1 MAILID
7 EKKRVLVQ
15 GITGREGRAR
25 TRLMR
30 EYGTNVVGG
39 VTPGKGGQSVL
50 GVPVF
55 NTPQEAVNSLG
66 NIDVSV
72 VFVPAA
78 GVKDAAISAIEAG
91 IKLAVLVPDRVPV
104 WDAME
109 IAAAAKAND
118 AMFLGPN
125 TLGAL
130 SPGKAVV
137 GMIGGRAE
145 SARQWFKPGV
155 PKGVGVISR
164 SGGMASSTGYY
175 LGQAGVRLSSIVHI
189 GGDAVIGIRL
199 PDAALMFEADPLTE
213 AIVIFGEIG
222 SSQEEELSQLIAD
235 RKITKPV
242 IAYIGGK
249 AAREGTRFSHAGAI
263 IEGGRGTHA
272 GKVKALREAGATVVD
287 AFGELPGAVV
297 AILEQIKGQSLMSE
311 ADKKAVWHSGIT
323 RIQPNKVAV
332 RGYDIAE
339 LMGHVSFGAAVYLIL
354 TGELPSPAIAR
365 LMDAILVSSID
376 HGATPPSAL
385 SARNVASTG
394 ATLSASVAAG
404 IMSINRHHGG
414 AIEDCARQLK
424 AIADRAARDSISL
437 EEAATR
443 TLRTMSEAGERMS
456 GFGHRVHTKDPRTA
470 RLFELAREAGVD
482 GVHMQ
487 AARAVEKA
495 FADAKKSLPINVDGA
510 IGAILADLG
519 MNPAAFN
526 GIFMIARTPGLIA
539 HVIEEQT
546 REKPTGPLSLRHAMR
561 SRPPSA
567 RTTCST
573 SPAAR
578 PPTLRRPCTTRS
590 RAITTRPTPGATSL
604 RCLSPS
610 ARPLPARANGKIY
623 VAGGFIGGTSVTNAL
638 RIYDIAT
645 NTWTSGANMPTSP
658 GVEAAA
664 AAVVNGKFYVM
675 GGDDFTNGLNTTF
688 IYDIATNTWTT
699 GATLPDSR
707 TNTYGTAS
715 NGLIY
720 VYGGVILPA
729 FTTTDTLLRYDPVA
743 NSWTNL
749 GSAGTA
755 GLRQLR
761 RHLAFRHGPT
771 ADHRRR
777 GLHWCLHHRHPH
789 LHHQRRYVQ
798 RRPGDDRQPRRARAG
813 HPA

>member
-55 NTPQEAVNSLG
+55 NTPLEAVNSLG

-175 LGQAGVRLSSIVHI
+175 LGQAGVRISSIVHI

-222 SSQEEELSQLIAD
+222 SSQEEELAQMIAD

-272 GKVKALREAGATVVD
+272 GKVKALREAGAAVVD
-287 AFGELPGAVV
+287 AFGELPSAVV
-297 AILEQIKGQSLMSE
+297 EILQQTKGQSLMNE

-339 LMGHVSFGAAVYLIL
+339 LMGRVSFGAAVYLIL
-354 TGELPSPAIAR
+354 TGELPSPAFAR

-482 GVHMQ
+482 GAHMQ

-546 REKPTGPLSLRHAMR
+546 RERPMR
-561 SRPPSA
+561 
-567 RTTCST
+567 
-573 SPAAR
+573 
-578 PPTLRRPCTTRS
+578 
-590 RAITTRPTPGATSL
+590 
-604 RCLSPS
+604 
-610 ARPLPARANGKIY
+610 
-623 VAGGFIGGTSVTNAL
+623 
-638 RIYDIAT
+638 RI
-645 NTWTSGANMPTSP
+645 
-658 GVEAAA
+658 
-664 AAVVNGKFYVM
+664 
-675 GGDDFTNGLNTTF
+675 
-688 IYDIATNTWTT
+688 
-699 GATLPDSR
+699 
-707 TNTYGTAS
+707 
-715 NGLIY
+715 
-720 VYGGVILPA
+720 
-729 FTTTDTLLRYDPVA
+729 DPV
-743 NSWTNL
+743 N
-749 GSAGTA
+749 
-755 GLRQLR
+755 
-761 RHLAFRHGPT
+761 HGYDGPS
-771 ADHRRR
+771 
-777 GLHWCLHHRHPH
+777 
-789 LHHQRRYVQ
+789 
-798 RRPGDDRQPRRARAG
+798 PRSISDK
-813 HPA
+813 PSS

>member
-66 NIDVSV
+66 IIDVSV

-78 GVKDAAISAIEAG
+78 GVKDAAISAIDAG
-91 IKLAVLVPDRVPV
+91 IKLTVLVPDRVPV

-109 IAAAAKAND
+109 IAAAAKTND

-130 SPGKAVV
+130 SPGRAVV
-137 GMIGGRAE
+137 GMIGGRAG

-175 LGQAGVRLSSIVHI
+175 LGQAGVRLSTIVHI

-213 AIVIFGEIG
+213 TIVIFGEIG
-222 SSQEEELSQLIAD
+222 SSQEEELGQLIVD

-297 AILEQIKGQSLMSE
+297 EIIKKMKGESLMSE
-311 ADKKAVWHSGIT
+311 SDKNAVWNTAIT
-323 RIQPNKVAV
+323 RVEPNKVAV

-339 LMGHVSFGAAVYLIL
+339 LMGRVSFGAAVYLIL
-354 TGELPSPAIAR
+354 TGEPPSPAVAR

-385 SARNVASTG
+385 SARTVASTG

-424 AIADRAARDSISL
+424 AIADRAARESVSL
-437 EEAATR
+437 DEAARR
-443 TLRTMSEAGERMS
+443 TLAAMREAGERMP
-456 GFGHRVHTKDPRTA
+456 GFGHRLHTKDPRTA

-482 GVHMQ
+482 GVHIQ
-487 AARAVEKA
+487 AACAVEKA

-510 IGAILADLG
+510 IGAIVADLG
-519 MNPAAFN
+519 MNPTAFN
-526 GIFMIARTPGLIA
+526 GIFMIARMPGLIA
-539 HVIEEQT
+539 HVIEEQS
-546 REKPTGPLSLRHAMR
+546 REKPMR
-561 SRPPSA
+561 
-567 RTTCST
+567 
-573 SPAAR
+573 
-578 PPTLRRPCTTRS
+578 
-590 RAITTRPTPGATSL
+590 
-604 RCLSPS
+604 
-610 ARPLPARANGKIY
+610 
-623 VAGGFIGGTSVTNAL
+623 
-638 RIYDIAT
+638 RI
-645 NTWTSGANMPTSP
+645 
-658 GVEAAA
+658 
-664 AAVVNGKFYVM
+664 
-675 GGDDFTNGLNTTF
+675 
-688 IYDIATNTWTT
+688 
-699 GATLPDSR
+699 
-707 TNTYGTAS
+707 
-715 NGLIY
+715 
-720 VYGGVILPA
+720 
-729 FTTTDTLLRYDPVA
+729 DPV
-743 NSWTNL
+743 N
-749 GSAGTA
+749 
-755 GLRQLR
+755 
-761 RHLAFRHGPT
+761 HGYDGP
-771 ADHRRR
+771 
-777 GLHWCLHHRHPH
+777 P
-789 LHHQRRYVQ
+789 
-798 RRPGDDRQPRRARAG
+798 PRTISDA
-813 HPA
+813 HSS

>member
-30 EYGTNVVGG
+30 EYGTNVIGG

-78 GVKDAAISAIEAG
+78 GVKEAAISAIEAG

-109 IAAAAKAND
+109 IATAAKAND

-175 LGQAGVRLSSIVHI
+175 LGQAGVRISSIVHI
-189 GGDAVIGIRL
+189 GGDAEIGIRL

-213 AIVIFGEIG
+213 TIVIFGEIG
-222 SSQEEELSQLIAD
+222 SSQEEELALLIAD
-235 RKITKPV
+235 GKITKPV

-297 AILEQIKGQSLMSE
+297 TILEQIKGQSLMSE

-354 TGELPSPAIAR
+354 TGELPSPAVAR

-424 AIADRAARDSISL
+424 TIADRAARDSISL
-437 EEAATR
+437 QEAATR

-487 AARAVEKA
+487 TARAVEKA

-519 MNPAAFN
+519 MPPTAFN

-546 REKPTGPLSLRHAMR
+546 REKPMRRIDPVNHSYDGP
-561 SRPPSA
+561 
-567 RTTCST
+567 
-573 SPAAR
+573 
-578 PPTLRRPCTTRS
+578 
-590 RAITTRPTPGATSL
+590 
-604 RCLSPS
+604 
-610 ARPLPARANGKIY
+610 PAR
-623 VAGGFIGGTSVTNAL
+623 S
-638 RIYDIAT
+638 
-645 NTWTSGANMPTSP
+645 
-658 GVEAAA
+658 
-664 AAVVNGKFYVM
+664 
-675 GGDDFTNGLNTTF
+675 
-688 IYDIATNTWTT
+688 
-699 GATLPDSR
+699 LPDKS
-707 TNTYGTAS
+707 S
-715 NGLIY
+715 
-720 VYGGVILPA
+720 
-729 FTTTDTLLRYDPVA
+729 F
-743 NSWTNL
+743 
-749 GSAGTA
+749 
-755 GLRQLR
+755 
-761 RHLAFRHGPT
+761 
-771 ADHRRR
+771 
-777 GLHWCLHHRHPH
+777 
-789 LHHQRRYVQ
+789 
-798 RRPGDDRQPRRARAG
+798 
-813 HPA
+813 

>member
-30 EYGTNVVGG
+30 DYGTNVVGG
-39 VTPGKGGQSVL
+39 VTPGKGGQNVL

-55 NTPQEAVNSLG
+55 NTPQEAVTSLG

-91 IKLAVLVPDRVPV
+91 IKLTVLVPDRVPV

-118 AMFLGPN
+118 ARFLGPN

-175 LGQAGVRLSSIVHI
+175 LGQAGVRLSTIVHI

-199 PDAALMFEADPLTE
+199 PDAALMFEADPVTE

-222 SSQEEELSQLIAD
+222 SSQEEELAQLIAD
-235 RKITKPV
+235 RKISKPV

-272 GKVKALREAGATVVD
+272 GKVKALREAGGAVVD

-311 ADKKAVWHSGIT
+311 ADKKAVWHSSIT

-339 LMGHVSFGAAVYLIL
+339 LMGRVSFGAAVYLIL
-354 TGELPSPAIAR
+354 TGDLPSPALAR

-385 SARNVASTG
+385 NARSVASTG

-443 TLRTMSEAGERMS
+443 TIANMSEAGERMS
-456 GFGHRVHTKDPRTA
+456 GFGHRVHNKDPRTV

-487 AARAVEKA
+487 TARAVEKA
-495 FADAKKSLPINVDGA
+495 FADAKKALPINVDGA

-519 MNPAAFN
+519 MNPATFN

-539 HVIEEQT
+539 HVLEEQT
-546 REKPTGPLSLRHAMR
+546 RERPMR
-561 SRPPSA
+561 
-567 RTTCST
+567 
-573 SPAAR
+573 
-578 PPTLRRPCTTRS
+578 
-590 RAITTRPTPGATSL
+590 
-604 RCLSPS
+604 
-610 ARPLPARANGKIY
+610 
-623 VAGGFIGGTSVTNAL
+623 
-638 RIYDIAT
+638 RI
-645 NTWTSGANMPTSP
+645 
-658 GVEAAA
+658 
-664 AAVVNGKFYVM
+664 
-675 GGDDFTNGLNTTF
+675 
-688 IYDIATNTWTT
+688 
-699 GATLPDSR
+699 
-707 TNTYGTAS
+707 
-715 NGLIY
+715 
-720 VYGGVILPA
+720 
-729 FTTTDTLLRYDPVA
+729 DPV
-743 NSWTNL
+743 N
-749 GSAGTA
+749 
-755 GLRQLR
+755 
-761 RHLAFRHGPT
+761 HGYDGP
-771 ADHRRR
+771 A
-777 GLHWCLHHRHPH
+777 
-789 LHHQRRYVQ
+789 
-798 RRPGDDRQPRRARAG
+798 PRALSD
-813 HPA
+813 PQSP

>member
-30 EYGTNVVGG
+30 DYGTNVVGG
-39 VTPGKGGQSVL
+39 VTPGKGGQNVL

-55 NTPQEAVNSLG
+55 NTPQEAVDSLG

-78 GVKDAAISAIEAG
+78 GVKEAAISAIEAG

-118 AMFLGPN
+118 ARFLGPN

-145 SARQWFKPGV
+145 SARQWFKPGI
-155 PKGVGVISR
+155 PKGIGVISR

-175 LGQAGVRLSSIVHI
+175 LGQAGVRLSTIVHI

-199 PDAALMFEADPLTE
+199 PDAALMFQADPLTE

-222 SSQEEELSQLIAD
+222 SSQEEELAQLIAD

-242 IAYIGGK
+242 VAYIGGK

-272 GKVKALREAGATVVD
+272 GKVKALRDAGAIVVD
-287 AFGELPGAVV
+287 GFGELPDAV
-297 AILEQIKGQSLMSE
+297 ATTLKQIKGQSLMSE
-311 ADKKAVWHSGIT
+311 AEKKAVWHSGIT

-339 LMGHVSFGAAVYLIL
+339 LMGRVSFGAAVYLIL

-365 LMDAILVSSID
+365 LMEGILVSSID

-414 AIEDCARQLK
+414 AIEDCARQLE
-424 AIADRAARDSISL
+424 AIADRATHESISL
-437 EEAATR
+437 DEAATR
-443 TLRTMSEAGERMS
+443 TLRTMNEAGERMS

-470 RLFELAREAGVD
+470 RLFELAREAGVN

-519 MNPAAFN
+519 MSPAAFN

-546 REKPTGPLSLRHAMR
+546 RERPMR
-561 SRPPSA
+561 
-567 RTTCST
+567 
-573 SPAAR
+573 
-578 PPTLRRPCTTRS
+578 
-590 RAITTRPTPGATSL
+590 
-604 RCLSPS
+604 
-610 ARPLPARANGKIY
+610 
-623 VAGGFIGGTSVTNAL
+623 
-638 RIYDIAT
+638 RI
-645 NTWTSGANMPTSP
+645 
-658 GVEAAA
+658 
-664 AAVVNGKFYVM
+664 
-675 GGDDFTNGLNTTF
+675 
-688 IYDIATNTWTT
+688 
-699 GATLPDSR
+699 
-707 TNTYGTAS
+707 
-715 NGLIY
+715 
-720 VYGGVILPA
+720 
-729 FTTTDTLLRYDPVA
+729 DPVNHGYDGPPPRNIPDNA
-743 NSWTNL
+743 NS
-749 GSAGTA
+749 
-755 GLRQLR
+755 
-761 RHLAFRHGPT
+761 
-771 ADHRRR
+771 
-777 GLHWCLHHRHPH
+777 
-789 LHHQRRYVQ
+789 
-798 RRPGDDRQPRRARAG
+798 
-813 HPA
+813 